1 MLSGSRQRAI
11 TVAGLAKR
19 SRAVSIAVMLVRFD
33 SKVGRVSMFGDVAVH
48 LLKMM
53 GHSGTIPGALL
64 AADIPAALQ
73 RLEKALENPPAL
85 PARPDSSD
93 DDKESRVS
101 VYQRAFPLVQL
112 LKDAAAQKVDVMW
125 AQECAKQLDF

>member
-1 MLSGSRQRAI
+1 
-11 TVAGLAKR
+11 
-19 SRAVSIAVMLVRFD
+19 
-33 SKVGRVSMFGDVAVH
+33 MFGDVAVH

-64 AADIPAALQ
+64 AADIPDALQ

-85 PARPDSSD
+85 PARPDNSD

-125 AQECAKQLDF
+125 AQEGAKQLDF